1 MNDHHDLERRLAD
14 FYDAEAPRQAPDR
27 VLHAALASIDTTR
40 QRRVLIRAP
49 RRFQRMNTFAR
60 LAIAAAAV
68 IVVGVGLAGAGPFRS
83 SGTGPGS
90 VATPSPSAAVP
101 SSAGASPSAAA
112 LLTGRPWGLSAVT
125 GKTPDFQ
132 GVVQEFQQP
141 DYWITFNTDG
151 TYSGTAVC
159 NPIAGTY
166 STRGNA
172 LTITAGA
179 STLVAFCPSRLHGD
193 GDIATIFAHSLTK
206 ADLYTVTD
214 TLTITLNDGGTMTF
228 NPLQAAP
235 TSAGSSALASLPPEA
250 SPPTELVG
258 KTWKLKSIAD
268 RKLGFQGVV
277 PEADRSKYTIKF
289 SADGTFNATV
299 DCNQLG
305 GTYTAPRMPGAD
317 LPAGG
322 ITMLSGP
329 SALAVC
335 PPGSLADLFLT
346 GLGSTSSYVIDGN
359 QLTIALGDASPLQFT
374 P

>member
-27 VLHAALASIDTTR
+27 VLHAALASIDSTR

-49 RRFQRMNTFAR
+49 RRFQRMNTFSR
-60 LAIAAAAV
+60 VAIAAAAV
-68 IVVGVGLAGAGPFRS
+68 IVVGVGLAVAGPFRS

-90 VATPSPSAAVP
+90 VPTPSPSGAV
-101 SSAGASPSAAA
+101 SSSPPASPGAA
-112 LLTGRPWGLSAVT
+112 LLTGRAWGLSAVT

-132 GVVQEFQQP
+132 GAVAAFQQP
-141 DYWITFNTDG
+141 DYWIIFNTDG

-172 LTITAGA
+172 VTINAGA

-214 TLTITLNDGGTMTF
+214 TLAITLNDGGTMTF
-228 NPLQAAP
+228 NPLGATP
-235 TSAGSSALASLPPEA
+235 SSAGSSAVASLPPEA
-250 SPPTELVG
+250 SPPAELLG

-277 PEADRSKYTIKF
+277 PEADRSKYTITF
-289 SADGTFNATV
+289 GADGTFNATA
-299 DCNQLG
+299 DCNELG
-305 GTYTAPRMPGAD
+305 GSYTAPRMPGTD
-317 LPAGG
+317 VPAGG
-322 ITMLSGP
+322 MTMLSGP

-335 PPGSLADLFLT
+335 PPGSLADLFVT
-346 GLGSTSSYVIDGN
+346 GLGSTSSYVIDGD
-359 QLTIALGDASPLQFT
+359 QLTIALGDASPLLFT